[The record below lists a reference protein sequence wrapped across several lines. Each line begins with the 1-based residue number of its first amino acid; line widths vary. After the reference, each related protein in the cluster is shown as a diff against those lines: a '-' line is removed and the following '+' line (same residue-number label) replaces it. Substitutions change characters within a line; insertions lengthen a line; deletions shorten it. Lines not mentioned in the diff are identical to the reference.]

1 MTLWWLK
8 FRGGRAVIIEGE
20 SLAHA
25 RLLVAVNEL
34 GRTSHFIEGYP
45 VDPEFVEM
53 IPQDWIGRK
62 LSPDE
67 ASDLFKLLKDA
78 PRGYIA
84 KSGQQSGSSA

>member
-34 GRTSHFIEGYP
+34 GRTSHFIGESSLRTKP
-45 VDPEFVEM
+45 VTC
-53 IPQDWIGRK
+53 
-62 LSPDE
+62 
-67 ASDLFKLLKDA
+67 
-78 PRGYIA
+78 
-84 KSGQQSGSSA
+84 SSC